1 MNTIEKKAKAYDEA
15 IKKAQDML
23 SYKELRREDAEYLF
37 PELAESEDEKIRK
50 ALIECIE
57 YNVNIAGGFGKQEL
71 IAWLEKQGEHYNF
84 RQKIQVGDHVTRNKD
99 GMLVNLSQLNRVAK
113 PCDKKQGEQKPTEW
127 SEGDISHIG
136 YAIDGLERYIKEH
149 PDPEFGNA
157 TPCEKAAVRWLKSL
171 KDRCLP
177 QAKTEWSEEDEKL
190 RKEII
195 CRLENH
201 LSKLQHLRMKDEALC
216 KEISWL
222 KSLRPQKQTV
232 VCNEEDIE
240 LIEDIIARFRY
251 FMAIGMLNKEQ
262 YASWIDKLK
271 ALKAIMKPQKQW
283 KPTEEQIAALE
294 WQLNNTDKNSWQYRN
309 TKELYDYLK
318 TL

>member
-37 PELAESEDEKIRK
+37 PELAESEKIRK

-149 PDPEFGNA
+149 PEERRILISAGPERFSSMIGQKAENKEYFS
-157 TPCEKAAVRWLKSL
+157 EKHPHPSVH
-171 KDRCLP
+171 DR
-177 QAKTEWSEEDEKL
+177 K
-190 RKEII
+190 
-195 CRLENH
+195 
-201 LSKLQHLRMKDEALC
+201 
-216 KEISWL
+216 
-222 KSLRPQKQTV
+222 TV
-232 VCNEEDIE
+232 V
-240 LIEDIIARFRY
+240 
-251 FMAIGMLNKEQ
+251 
-262 YASWIDKLK
+262 
-271 ALKAIMKPQKQW
+271 
-283 KPTEEQIAALE
+283 
-294 WQLNNTDKNSWQYRN
+294 
-309 TKELYDYLK
+309 
-318 TL
+318 